1 MGSVVKSITAG
12 FGATL
17 ILSFFM
23 IAKSALGVMPAM
35 NAIALLV
42 HLSHN
47 LIGTPPS
54 PVVGW
59 ILHFFIGSVLWGVLF
74 GLLQSVLPGDR
85 PVAKALC
92 FSVVAWLLMMVILMP
107 LAGQGL
113 FAVKIGVMAAV
124 ATLVLHLIWGASLG
138 LIYQWL
144 QGAGDRT
151 MESSRS

>member
-1 MGSVVKSITAG
+1 MGNVVKSIAAG

-17 ILSFFM
+17 ILSLIM
-23 IAKSALGVMPAM
+23 IAKSVLGVMPAM
-35 NAIALLV
+35 NAIALLM

-47 LIGTPPS
+47 LIGTPSS
-54 PVVGW
+54 PIVGW

-85 PVAKALC
+85 PVARALW
-92 FSVVAWLLMMVILMP
+92 FSVVAWLAMMVIVMP

-113 FAVKIGVMAAV
+113 FALKIGVMAAV

-138 LIYQWL
+138 LIYQRL
-144 QGAGDRT
+144 QASGDRS
-151 MESSRS
+151 MESSRA